1 MLNEIDQYLLTK
13 DTGYYVDCT
22 FGGGG
27 HSLYLLN
34 KYNGIKIIAFDQDT
48 DSLKRFNENPEL
60 QKFKD
65 RIVFCHD
72 NFRNIEKKSVINV
85 RVKTFPQQN
94 MHNMFNGCKSL
105 KELNISKINGL
116 LADLGV
122 SSKQLDDKTRGFS
135 FNSDDFLDMRMNKE
149 QELTA
154 YDVVNN
160 FSKEKLQDIFF
171 KYGEESFSKQIAQKI
186 VEERVKGNIKTCNQL
201 KDIVCKVKW
210 AKGKINPATKI
221 FQALRIYVNDELG
234 SLQEMLDSI
243 VNILDNG
250 ARAAILTYH
259 SLEDRIVKQTFKDS
273 KSLKIINKKVI
284 IATEKE
290 LKENPRSR
298 SAKLLFRIL
307 WNLSCFL
314 LCYNF
319 LQVL

>member
-1 MLNEIDQYLLTK
+1 MDTNFYHLPVMLNEIDQYLLTK

-60 QKFKD
+60 QRFKD
-65 RIVFCHD
+65 RIIFCHD
-72 NFRNIEKKSVINV
+72 NFRNIEKNLNK
-85 RVKTFPQQN
+85 
-94 MHNMFNGCKSL
+94 
-105 KELNISKINGL
+105 LNIPKVNGL

-135 FNSDDFLDMRMNKE
+135 FNSDDILDMRMNKE

-154 YDVVNN
+154 YTVVNT
-160 FSKEKLQDIFF
+160 FSKENLQDIFF
-171 KYGEESFSKQIAQKI
+171 KYGEEAFSKQIAQKI

-234 SLQEMLDSI
+234 SLQEMLNSI
-243 VNILDNG
+243 TNILNTG

-259 SLEDRIVKQTFKDS
+259 SLEDRIVKQTFKDA
-273 KSLKIINKKVI
+273 KNLKIINKKVI

-290 LKENPRSR
+290 MKENPRSR
-298 SAKLLFRIL
+298 SAKLRVVEKEYE
-307 WNLSCFL
+307 C
-314 LCYNF
+314 
-319 LQVL
+319 

>member
-1 MLNEIDQYLLTK
+1 MDTNFYHLPVMLNEIDQYLMTK

-60 QKFKD
+60 QRFKD
-65 RIVFCHD
+65 RIIFCHD
-72 NFRNIEKKSVINV
+72 NFRNIEKNLNK
-85 RVKTFPQQN
+85 
-94 MHNMFNGCKSL
+94 
-105 KELNISKINGL
+105 LNIPKVNGL

-171 KYGEESFSKQIAQKI
+171 KYGEEVFSKQIAQKI

-234 SLQEMLDSI
+234 SLQEMLNSI
-243 VNILDNG
+243 TNILNTG

-259 SLEDRIVKQTFKDS
+259 SLEDRIVKQTFKDA
-273 KSLKIINKKVI
+273 KNLKIINKKVI

-290 LKENPRSR
+290 MKENPRSR
-298 SAKLLFRIL
+298 SAKLRVVEKEYE
-307 WNLSCFL
+307 C
-314 LCYNF
+314 
-319 LQVL
+319 